1 MTYEQGR
8 YGLIQE
14 LSQITAPQV
23 YSVHK
28 LASLMPPMNDGEY
41 VALKNDIAQNELL
54 HPIVI
59 FEGQVLDGR
68 HRYSACVELGV
79 PIITVVSDMHYRN
92 EAQAIRHRGGVLIRI
107 ERPGVGP
114 INDHI
119 SEHDLDGWTDWD
131 ATN

>member
-1 MTYEQGR
+1 MSRACCGNVSRLRFGANIPRTNIHVGVR
-8 YGLIQE
+8 KG
-14 LSQITAPQV
+14 V
-23 YSVHK
+23 D
-28 LASLMPPMNDGEY
+28 DGEY
-41 VALKNDIAQNELL
+41 VALKNDITQNGLL

-79 PIITVVSDMHYRN
+79 PIITVVSDMRYRN

-119 SEHDLDGWTDWD
+119 SEHDLDGWTDWN